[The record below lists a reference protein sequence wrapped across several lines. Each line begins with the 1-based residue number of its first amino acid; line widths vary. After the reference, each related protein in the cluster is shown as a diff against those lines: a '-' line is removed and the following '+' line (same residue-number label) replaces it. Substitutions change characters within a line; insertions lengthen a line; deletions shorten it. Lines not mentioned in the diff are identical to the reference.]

1 MVRKSQIDQVD
12 ELEVLTNASD
22 PNYYSPFTKNSAFSY
37 VVEYKNIDFALLL
50 LNKMKGEYEYEK
62 GKYFQRDLK
71 NLSELFG
78 SDLFKT
84 AYEENKSDEDNLIV
98 QWAKALTIEESYKQK
113 GSRLKNGKT
122 STINRYPVSS
132 YGDEIKKLLEQY
144 DNHIEELKHK
154 MEKRITDI
162 KKHFSDSS
170 CMGYLF
176 AKSTEM
182 KKGQEADKISKIKVQ
197 ESIKRKYKKR
207 KQNLKEIYTLEGE
220 GIEFSFLLNVISW
233 VLLDNWG
240 KKFNTP
246 KIKVQEA
253 QAMLVLEHLP
263 NSEISHKIYVAANPY
278 IQSLDNQNEMKEII
292 SVKKDK
298 VTVIDSG
305 VTLLCE
311 LAEELLN
318 EIKLKELQLVK
329 NIFSKKD
336 PKRHA
341 EEVLCDNIQNQTQ
354 SITLKRIYIYIYGTK
369 RPCLSCYSRMQ
380 MEKEKGYFKICFSKD
395 HGKFWQHAVSHVG
408 ETISGS
414 EIREYGVAINTLKL
428 LATSTVTE

>member
-1 MVRKSQIDQVD
+1 MVRKCQIDQVD
-12 ELEVLTNASD
+12 ELEVLTNTSD

-37 VVEYKNIDFALLL
+37 AVEYKNIDFALVL
-50 LNKMKGEYEYEK
+50 LNKMKGKYEYEK

-182 KKGQEADKISKIKVQ
+182 KKGQEADKFQKS
-197 ESIKRKYKKR
+197 KYKNQQKGNTKNETKSKR
-207 KQNLKEIYTLEGE
+207 DLHPWGRGYRVWASLE
-220 GIEFSFLLNVISW
+220 
-233 VLLDNWG
+233 
-240 KKFNTP
+240 
-246 KIKVQEA
+246 
-253 QAMLVLEHLP
+253 
-263 NSEISHKIYVAANPY
+263 
-278 IQSLDNQNEMKEII
+278 
-292 SVKKDK
+292 
-298 VTVIDSG
+298 
-305 VTLLCE
+305 
-311 LAEELLN
+311 
-318 EIKLKELQLVK
+318 
-329 NIFSKKD
+329 
-336 PKRHA
+336 
-341 EEVLCDNIQNQTQ
+341 CD
-354 SITLKRIYIYIYGTK
+354 
-369 RPCLSCYSRMQ
+369 
-380 MEKEKGYFKICFSKD
+380 
-395 HGKFWQHAVSHVG
+395 
-408 ETISGS
+408 
-414 EIREYGVAINTLKL
+414 
-428 LATSTVTE
+428 